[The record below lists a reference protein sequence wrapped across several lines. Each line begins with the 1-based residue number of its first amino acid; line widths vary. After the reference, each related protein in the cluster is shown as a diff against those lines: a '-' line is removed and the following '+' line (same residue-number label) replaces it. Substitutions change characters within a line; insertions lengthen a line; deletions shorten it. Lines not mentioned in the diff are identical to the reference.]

1 MRATERLADVPLFFG
16 LQPGELQLISRY
28 TQRRRFQANRTI
40 LHRGDPGTSLF
51 IILSGKGLKKENV
64 AEGVRITNAFQL
76 KQTDE
81 YFERLAKCG
90 LPERRERSRLW
101 KMVEMRKQTMPA

>member
-1 MRATERLADVPLFFG
+1 
-16 LQPGELQLISRY
+16 
-28 TQRRRFQANRTI
+28 
-40 LHRGDPGTSLF
+40 
-51 IILSGKGLKKENV
+51 
-64 AEGVRITNAFQL
+64 VRITNAFQL

-101 KMVEMRKQTMPA
+101 KMVDLRKQTMAA

>member
-1 MRATERLADVPLFFG
+1 GGYATEVVEP
-16 LQPGELQLISRY
+16 
-28 TQRRRFQANRTI
+28 
-40 LHRGDPGTSLF
+40 F
-51 IILSGKGLKKENV
+51 IILSGKGLKKEQI

-76 KQTDE
+76 KQIEE

-101 KMVEMRKQTMPA
+101 RLVDLNRQAMAAIAPSTSVPHAWQTRSQQARWGQTGSGGWRRERSR